1 MEIRR
6 GICFFFPPKI
16 LVNRIGP
23 SRISREAGIRLTGV
37 ISDARPIRD
46 GDEWDANCPP
56 PVDVEWKPRTD
67 SNVIPSS
74 AEREVDER
82 WCNVAILF
90 DATGEVEW
98 FPLSFPFIGS
108 VSNQL
113 ALSFGTWS
121 ASDLFASSFHFLSCI
136 DSLLPLSASLEFH
149 PRR

>member
-1 MEIRR
+1 MDRKAARTVLLIIIFVLFVIIYGDSARNL
-6 GICFFFPPKI
+6 FFFSPKI

-82 WCNVAILF
+82 
-90 DATGEVEW
+90 
-98 FPLSFPFIGS
+98 
-108 VSNQL
+108 
-113 ALSFGTWS
+113 
-121 ASDLFASSFHFLSCI
+121 
-136 DSLLPLSASLEFH
+136 
-149 PRR
+149 